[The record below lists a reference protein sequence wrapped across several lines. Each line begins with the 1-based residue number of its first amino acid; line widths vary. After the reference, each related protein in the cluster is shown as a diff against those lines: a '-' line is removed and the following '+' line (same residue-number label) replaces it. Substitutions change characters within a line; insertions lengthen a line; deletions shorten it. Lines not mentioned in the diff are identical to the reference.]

1 MHKFDLMSTQPFRF
15 KKFDIAQ
22 DQCGM
27 KIGTDGVLLGAW
39 APIKNNPKH
48 ILDIGTGTGVI
59 AIMLAQRTESA
70 NIVGVEIE
78 EKSATQARENMSACV
93 FQDRLSVHLG
103 SIQDF
108 AKESKKNFDLIISN
122 PPFFTGGTF
131 SQNQEKNNV
140 RHTVKLPNG
149 DLLRS
154 AHQLLDKDGIF
165 CVILPFIEG
174 LRFKEMACQYGFHV
188 SKITNVKGK
197 KDKPIER
204 LLIAFSKQEVDSIE
218 EDELVIQHE
227 KRNDFTDEYIKLTK
241 DFYLNL

>member
-1 MHKFDLMSTQPFRF
+1 MSSDTFRF
-15 KKFDIAQ
+15 KEFEIAQ

-39 APIKNNPKH
+39 TPITEDTKR

-59 AIMLAQRTESA
+59 AIMQAQRCPSA
-70 NIVGVEIE
+70 DIIGVEIE
-78 EKSATQARENMSACV
+78 EKSAQQAKENMSASPYA
-93 FQDRLSVHLG
+93 DRLSVHLG

-108 AKESKKNFDLIISN
+108 ARDTDKSFDLIISN

-131 SQNQEKNNV
+131 SKNQERNDV

-154 AHQLLDKDGIF
+154 AHQLLSKDGTF
-165 CVILPFIEG
+165 AVILPFIEG
-174 LRFKEMACQYGFHV
+174 LRFKEMAVQYGFYV
-188 SKITNVKGK
+188 SHITEVRPKV
-197 KDKPIER
+197 DKPVER
-204 LLIAFSKQEVDSIE
+204 LLIAFTKSANDTIL

-227 KRNDFTDEYIKLTK
+227 ARNDYTDDYIALTK
-241 DFYLNL
+241 DFYLKM